1 MKRMLRLVGVIC
13 TILCMMVIAPN
24 LQVKA
29 ANGVE
34 QKLNQLVSMYPNGSY
49 FSANGG
55 ACGHTA
61 YDVCNNCKLTS
72 ILSARHPE
80 MVGKVSSQV
89 WTCCAFARF
98 NFYYMFGIDTYDF
111 RDCTQVS
118 LNNAK
123 VGDFVKFN
131 MGSYNHYG
139 IFLYA
144 RDGKVFI
151 YDANGTGSTNRVAY
165 GNGITTSKINAIYR
179 ANNYDAVNGSDDI
192 EKPVISNVQITDVN
206 KDGYTVTC
214 TVTDNVGI
222 DRVEFPSWFN
232 VPGETYTD
240 IKGELNGNTASCR
253 INVND
258 LGGREGTYI
267 TYINAYDKNGNI
279 GSYRFEIGID
289 RSDPEISNVQITERT
304 ADGYTITCNVTD
316 PSGIDR
322 VMFPSWLNEDGQT
335 DKWYQGTLNGNT
347 ATFHVDINDLAGK
360 EGMYFTDIVAYDKYD
375 NLSKHRVEVFVD
387 RTAPEISNVK
397 ISDVN
402 SEGYTVSCD
411 VKDNDAVD
419 NVKFPSWFNGLGET
433 ETWFVGKLENGH
445 ASYRINVK
453 DLGGKEGTYITYIRA
468 YDKSG
473 NIGSHRLD
481 VYIKRS
487 SSINVTGVTL
497 KNTEVKFNSKNAV
510 VNLYATISPANAT
523 NKTVTWKSSNP
534 SVATADQNGKV
545 TAVSNGTANIT
556 VTTQD
561 GNKTATCKVTVD
573 IPKPVEPTK
582 PVTPDKPSVSA
593 TSIKINKPSLTLYK
607 GKTYTLKAT
616 VKPKT
621 YNSGIKWSSSANK
634 YATVSS
640 KGKITAKKSGR
651 TVITAQTK
659 NGKKATCIIKVKERK
674 ATKVKLSRKSLTLK
688 VGRKY
693 ALKATVYPKNTTDT
707 KKWTINKKG
716 IVKVSSKGV
725 VTALKKGKCKITLKT
740 SSGKSAYCN
749 VKVE

>member
-1 MKRMLRLVGVIC
+1 MGKRMSYYLKS
-13 TILCMMVIAPN
+13 TIVFALLLCSLLAVKVNVQARTLNVNEMKEN
-24 LQVKA
+24 FSTLQSQYPT
-29 ANGVE
+29 G
-34 QKLNQLVSMYPNGSY
+34 QKWNGS
-49 FSANGG
+49 FQGAWQCHGFGLLVFDRLFQTKAN
-55 ACGHTA
+55 
-61 YDVCNNCKLTS
+61 DLPIISNPS
-72 ILSARHPE
+72 
-80 MVGKVSSQV
+80 
-89 WTCCAFARF
+89 
-98 NFYYMFGIDTYDF
+98 DF
-111 RDCTQVS
+111 F
-118 LNNAK
+118 
-123 VGDFVKFN
+123 VGDLVRFKN
-131 MGSYNHYG
+131 GSYNHTFVITDIIDNTIYYVDCNSDNRNTVVWG
-139 IFLYA
+139 HTISKDRVRTLINQPLLPGFGDNTLTSGYVKHQ
-144 RDGKVFI
+144 DGNNI
-151 YDANGTGSTNRVAY
+151 TSLTQYDTEA
-165 GNGITTSKINAIYR
+165 
-179 ANNYDAVNGSDDI
+179 
-192 EKPVISNVQITDVN
+192 PVISNVQITDVN

-232 VPGETYTD
+232 APGETYTD
-240 IKGELNGNTASCR
+240 IKGELNGNTTSCR

-289 RSDPEISNVQITERT
+289 RSDPEISNVQVTERT

-322 VMFPSWLNEDGQT
+322 VMFPSWLNEEGQT

-360 EGMYFTDIVAYDKYD
+360 EGMYFTNIVAYDKYD
-375 NLSKHRVEVFVD
+375 NFSKHRVEVFVD

-534 SVATADQNGKV
+534 SVATVDQNGKV

-561 GNKTATCKVTVD
+561 GNKAATCKVTVN

-593 TSIKINKPSLTLYK
+593 TSIKLNKPSLTLYK

-621 YNSGIKWSSSANK
+621 YNSGIKWSSSASK

-659 NGKKATCIIKVKERK
+659 SGKKATCIIKVKERK
-674 ATKVKLSRKSLTLK
+674 ATKVKLSRKNLTLK

-693 ALKATVYPKNTTDT
+693 ALKATVYPKNATDT

-725 VTALKKGKCKITLKT
+725 VTGLKKGKCRITLKT